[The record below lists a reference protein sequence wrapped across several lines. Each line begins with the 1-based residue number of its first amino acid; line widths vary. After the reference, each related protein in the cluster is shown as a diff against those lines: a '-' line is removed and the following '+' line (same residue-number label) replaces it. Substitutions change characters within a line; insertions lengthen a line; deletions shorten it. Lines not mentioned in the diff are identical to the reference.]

1 MRILYCTDTYPPQ
14 VNGVSVVTAAS
25 VAGMQDRGWECAVV
39 NPRYP
44 KPYGEAFVSDAP
56 GLSAVAIHEKVPSIP
71 FPPYP
76 DIRLAAPIYGRVR
89 ETVRRFQPDVIHC
102 QTEFVIGRLGQRA
115 AAEFGIPLVSS
126 YHTDFS
132 RYTES
137 YGLPWLRPRVTR
149 YIARFHARSQRV
161 YTPSESA
168 RDDLH
173 RMGVSR
179 VEVWGRGVDVAQFN
193 PDRRDDAWRRRLG
206 IGDGFVFLHV
216 GRLAA
221 EKNVQLILEAFDR
234 FRAAHPDVDA
244 WLVVAGAGPSLPALR
259 QGAPPRVIFLGN
271 LDRHAVLPSLY
282 ASSNVFVFASET
294 ETLGLV
300 VLEAMA
306 SGLPVI
312 ATPAGGVADNL
323 RDGENGLAF
332 PPRDADGMARCMERV
347 ALDAPLRGRLGAK
360 ALLWARRRSWE
371 AELDRLD
378 ASYREIVAGV
388 GTDAAIL
395 TG

>member
-25 VAGMQDRGWECAVV
+25 VAGMQDRGWECAVI

-44 KPYGEAFVSDAP
+44 KPYGAAFLSDAP
-56 GLSAVAIHEKVPSIP
+56 GLAAISIHEKIPSAS

-76 DIRLAAPIYGRVR
+76 DIRLAAPLYGRVR
-89 ETVRRFQPDVIHC
+89 DVARRFQPDVVHC
-102 QTEFVIGRLGQRA
+102 QTEFVLGRLGQRA
-115 AAEFGIPLVSS
+115 AAELGVPLVSS

-137 YGLPWLRPRVTR
+137 YRLSWLRPRVTR
-149 YIARFHARSQRV
+149 YIARFHARCERV
-161 YTPSESA
+161 YTPSEPA

-173 RMGVSR
+173 RMGIEN
-179 VEVWGRGVDVAQFN
+179 VEVWGRGVDDTQFH
-193 PDRRDDAWRRRLG
+193 PAHRDERMRAGLAESST
-206 IGDGFVFLHV
+206 FLFLHV

-221 EKNVQLILEAFDR
+221 EKNVELILSAFAG
-234 FRAAHPDVDA
+234 FRASHPDIPA
-244 WLVVAGAGPSLPALR
+244 RLVVAGAGPSLPALR
-259 QGAPPRVIFLGN
+259 ASAPRDVVFLGN
-271 LDRHAVLPSLY
+271 LDRHRVLPALY
-282 ASSNVFVFASET
+282 ASADAFVFASET

-312 ATPAGGVADNL
+312 AAPAGGVADNL

-332 PPRDADGMARCMERV
+332 RPGDAPAMAQCMARIATDQTLRE
-347 ALDAPLRGRLGAK
+347 ALSAGALR
-360 ALLWARRRSWE
+360 WARRRSWSS
-371 AELDRLD
+371 ELDRLD
-378 ASYREIVAGV
+378 QSYREVVEGEPAHVVISHG
-388 GTDAAIL
+388 
-395 TG
+395 